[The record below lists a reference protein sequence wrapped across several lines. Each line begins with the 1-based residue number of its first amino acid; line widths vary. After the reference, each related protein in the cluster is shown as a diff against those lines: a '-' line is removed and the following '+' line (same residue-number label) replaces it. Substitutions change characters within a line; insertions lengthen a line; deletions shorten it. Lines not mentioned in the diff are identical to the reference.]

1 MPVKTGIHLCLRYRG
16 STWIPAFADLRMGDR
31 LPFDKFMPLGSNA
44 GSDLAGI
51 PPDAP
56 SLHEQFLDLLGDFR
70 RLLDDIDRGLLQ
82 LLTA

>member
-1 MPVKTGIHLCLRYRG
+1 MTDEG
-16 STWIPAFADLRMGDR
+16 SPSIRHVYVSRVRTAE
-31 LPFDKFMPLGSNA
+31 
-44 GSDLAGI
+44 SDLAGI
-51 PPDAP
+51 PPDLP

>member
-1 MPVKTGIHLCLRYRG
+1 MPVKTGIHLCLRYRE
-16 STWIPAFADLRMGDR
+16 STWIPAFADLRMGIAF
-31 LPFDKFMPLGSNA
+31 PPNG
-44 GSDLAGI
+44 DLAGI